1 MTLPSLATIEQLNA
15 RLVEPV
21 DTDPDDPRAVAALED
36 ASAEV
41 RHAAGRSWTVEES
54 GGDYELEDVPD
65 IAVRITLRL
74 AKDIVENPYG
84 YRSEQ
89 VGEYAYQRAAGG
101 GLTPEERA
109 ALDELSGDIVSVPT
123 VSSLKV
129 SGRSAQILDEA
140 MRDEAG
146 WL

>member
-1 MTLPSLATIEQLNA
+1 MTLPPLATIEQLNA
-15 RLVEPV
+15 RLVEAVPEN
-21 DTDPDDPRAVAALED
+21 DPRALAALED

-41 RHAAGRSWTVEES
+41 RHAAGRSWVDE
-54 GGDYELEDVPD
+54 DDELEDVPD

-101 GLTPEERA
+101 MLTPEERE

-123 VSSLKV
+123 VSSLKI
-129 SGRSAQILDEA
+129 SGKSAGILDETR
-140 MRDEAG
+140 RDEAG

>member
-1 MTLPSLATIEQLNA
+1 MTLPPLATIDQLNA

-21 DTDPDDPRAVAALED
+21 DTNPDDPRAVAALED

-41 RHAAGRSWTVEES
+41 RHAAGRSWVDE
-54 GGDYELEDVPD
+54 DDELEDVPD

-101 GLTPEERA
+101 MLTPEERE

-129 SGRSAQILDEA
+129 SGKSALILDEV
-140 MRDEAG
+140 RRQEAG

>member
-15 RLVEPV
+15 RLVEEV
-21 DTDPDDPRAVAALED
+21 SINDARALAALED

-54 GGDYELEDVPD
+54 GGGYELEDVPD

-101 GLTPEERA
+101 MLAPEERQ

-123 VSSLKV
+123 ETTLKV
-129 SGRSAQILDEA
+129 SGKSALILDEV
-140 MRDEAG
+140 RRREAG

>member
-1 MTLPSLATIEQLNA
+1 MTLPPLATIEQLNA
-15 RLVEPV
+15 RLVEAVPEN
-21 DTDPDDPRAVAALED
+21 DPRALAALED

-41 RHAAGRSWTVEES
+41 RHAAGRSWVDE
-54 GGDYELEDVPD
+54 DDELEDVPD

-101 GLTPEERA
+101 MLTPEERE

-129 SGRSAQILDEA
+129 SGKSALILDEV
-140 MRDEAG
+140 RRQEAG

>member
-21 DTDPDDPRAVAALED
+21 PTDPDDPRAVAALED

-41 RHAAGRSWTVEES
+41 RHAAGRSWVNE
-54 GGDYELEDVPD
+54 DDELEGVPD

-129 SGRSAQILDEA
+129 SGKSAQILDEA